1 MAKPKT
7 NAPKVNKGMKL
18 KSRGKKLNQGD
29 QVGMPK
35 DMDAKEVSDNLKETC
50 K

>member
-1 MAKPKT
+1 MAQPKT

-29 QVGMPK
+29 KIGMPEDLDK
-35 DMDAKEVSDNLKETC
+35 KQVSDNLKESC
-50 K
+50 